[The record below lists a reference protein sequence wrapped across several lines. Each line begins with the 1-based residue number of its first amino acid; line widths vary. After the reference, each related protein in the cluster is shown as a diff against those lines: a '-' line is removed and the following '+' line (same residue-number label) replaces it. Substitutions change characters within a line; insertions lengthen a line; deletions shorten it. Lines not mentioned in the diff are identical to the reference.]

1 MRLTVL
7 QELIDIYNEIECCG
21 VYIDFEEIKSNIADL
36 RNEREI
42 EFYISLIVGRIE
54 NLENEARNN
63 DKRKRRA
70 K

>member
-36 RNEREI
+36 RNEKEI

-54 NLENEARNN
+54 NLENEARKN